1 VGFFWAIDARHPAQ
15 PWRYPGGTETS
26 VLLPNLMAKTPFLV
40 GVFVSLFAW
49 VFFFFLLGGGWFSLS
64 FVLLSNQVNLFSLYL
79 ILFLLSYFFFNSCWF
94 SKETESKKNEGLSE

>member
-1 VGFFWAIDARHPAQ
+1 MSSYPTKNLPPYVQNLYKQEADAIMLSSCFDRLPAWVGFFWAIDARHPAQ

-49 VFFFFLLGGGWFSLS
+49 VFFFLLLGGGL
-64 FVLLSNQVNLFSLYL
+64 V
-79 ILFLLSYFFFNSCWF
+79 
-94 SKETESKKNEGLSE
+94 